1 MEQYTHSCH
10 LLVLPSPVADTHFSV
25 SYGIEGLSQPM
36 NNSSVVSHLK
46 HGFSGGQFSVIWGT
60 DELWLI
66 RAIANVCDMMIWW
79 VYCLKENLCKLCWRS
94 AM

>member
-46 HGFSGGQFSVIWGT
+46 HGFSGGQFSVI
-60 DELWLI
+60 
-66 RAIANVCDMMIWW
+66 
-79 VYCLKENLCKLCWRS
+79 
-94 AM
+94 